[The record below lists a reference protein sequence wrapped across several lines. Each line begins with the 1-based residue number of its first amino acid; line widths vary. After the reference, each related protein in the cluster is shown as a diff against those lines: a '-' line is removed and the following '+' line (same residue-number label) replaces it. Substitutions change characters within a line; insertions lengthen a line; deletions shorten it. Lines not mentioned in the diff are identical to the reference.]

1 MKKLKKLSFLMS
13 FCLFCFSV
21 SYSKSNELSNLEFI
35 RTQNN
40 NISTSRQNAITRTVS
55 VCSPAIVG
63 INVTEIR
70 TGVSR
75 SGRGSYWDQFFGTPR
90 YQQYEVA
97 GIGSGF
103 LISADGYILTNHHVA
118 GNASKIVV
126 TLTSGEKYDA
136 EIIGSDLAS
145 DVCLLKIKGT
155 KFPYVKFANSDNTIV
170 GEWAIA
176 MGNPFGLFD
185 INAKPVVTV
194 GVVSNVGISFLN
206 RDGNNYRIYK
216 DMIQTDA
223 SISSGNSG
231 GPLLNANGEVIGMNT
246 VIFTT
251 AANSQGAGSIGIGFA
266 IPINRVKRVVDL
278 LMKDGKIERNF
289 FVGMTVRQIDDK
301 IAKYYRLGKQ
311 DGILVYQIDSK
322 SAANDAGIEAGD
334 IIEKIDGKNISKTD
348 DLLIAIGDA
357 VVGDRLRF
365 EILRGNKKINVSLL
379 VPPQSKQRRQ

>member
-1 MKKLKKLSFLMS
+1 MKKLSLWITLCLMCVIANHS
-13 FCLFCFSV
+13 KANDFSDV
-21 SYSKSNELSNLEFI
+21 EFI
-35 RTQNN
+35 RTQS

-55 VCSPAIVG
+55 SCSPAIVG

-70 TGVSR
+70 RGVTRSR
-75 SGRGSYWDQFFGTPR
+75 SFWDDLFGFGMPR
-90 YQQYEVA
+90 YREFEVA

-103 LISADGYILTNHHVA
+103 LISPDGYILTNHHVA

-145 DVCLLKIKGT
+145 DVCLLKIKSN
-155 KFPYVKFANSDNTIV
+155 KRFPHLKFADSDKTIV

-194 GVVSNVGISFLN
+194 GVVSNIGISFVN
-206 RDGNNYRIYK
+206 RDDNNFRIYK

-223 SISSGNSG
+223 AISSGNSG

-278 LMKDGKIERNF
+278 LMKDGTIARNLNIGMSVTEINER
-289 FVGMTVRQIDDK
+289 V
-301 IAKYYRLGKQ
+301 AKYYRLERQ
-311 DGILVYQIDSK
+311 DGVLVHQIDSR
-322 SAANDAGIEAGD
+322 AAASEAGIDVGD
-334 IIEKIDGKNISKTD
+334 IIERVNGRRIMKPD

-365 EILRGNKKINVSLL
+365 EILRGDKKMNITFNL
-379 VPPQSKQRRQ
+379 PPPTQRRR